1 MAVGHFILEFRQL
14 EQGPVVVQVQ
24 GLDQQV
30 SRAGKAAANPRRKV
44 PRGGEFAIRFG
55 GKEGVKRVTTV
66 ALSMSQVPKAPRQ
79 VHGAGVHHAG
89 LRTEATVEANA
100 VALGSIPHPGVPRRE
115 RVTCVVSIRLVSV
128 SLGAN
133 ANSNMMELPQPLLVQ
148 ENHLQRKR
156 LLHAR
161 IPLILLSP
169 QVEDLCRP
177 QLPCVAWHHPSL

>member
-1 MAVGHFILEFRQL
+1 MAVGHFILQFRQP

-30 SRAGKAAANPRRKV
+30 SRAEEAAANPQRKV
-44 PRGGEFAIRFG
+44 PRGGEFAMHFG

-66 ALSMSQVPKAPRQ
+66 ASSMSQVLKAPLR
-79 VHGAGVHHAG
+79 VYGAGVHYAG
-89 LRTEATVEANA
+89 LLAEAIVEAKA

-115 RVTCVVSIRLVSV
+115 KSTCVVSIRLVSV

-133 ANSNMMELPQPLLVQ
+133 ASSSMMALPQPLLVQ

-161 IPLILLSP
+161 IRLVLLSP
-169 QVEDLCRP
+169 QVKDPCR
-177 QLPCVAWHHPSL
+177 LL